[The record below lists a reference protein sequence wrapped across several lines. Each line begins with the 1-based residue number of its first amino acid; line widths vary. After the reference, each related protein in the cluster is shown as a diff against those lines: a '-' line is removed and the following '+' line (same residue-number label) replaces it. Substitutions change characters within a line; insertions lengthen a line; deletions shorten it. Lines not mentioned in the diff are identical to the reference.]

1 MSKLLKPKDLRA
13 EHVGRRAHIY
23 DVHTRPH
30 PSPTPSYTGLIITG
44 RLGGWSKSGHR
55 ARQLCLVL
63 EGENRAVP
71 FLKGDR
77 IEVIADA

>member
-1 MSKLLKPKDLRA
+1 MSKLLKPKDLGV
-13 EHVGRRAHIY
+13 EHIGRRAHIY
-23 DVHTRPH
+23 DAHT
-30 PSPTPSYTGLIITG
+30 SYPTPSYSGVIIAG

-63 EGENRAVP
+63 EGGNRAIP

-77 IEVIADA
+77 IEVLAGE